1 MEVPITTAAPVEAL
15 GTSVIKDLD
24 GNLIVKKGDLP
35 PMTIRQGTV
44 APDTWAAL
52 SAKAAPMPT
61 PADVGVVPEVPG
73 MPPGVPLPAQ
83 NPIKYGS
90 PTLAHPLETGANDG
104 TPTPIAPPQAKPFGP
119 MSLVGVNPKIAAMQ
133 ESAIAEQKKANN
145 EMAGLQEQRA
155 LEEAQAQRK
164 ANAAIDKVVA
174 DSQAQRDYLANRY
187 ELAERARADA
197 VEQASKMKVDP
208 NRLLSQR
215 STSDE
220 VKWGLA
226 AFFGGIG
233 AALTGGPNMAVEAL
247 NRAIDRDIDAQKN
260 AIENAKDTVNM
271 RTNTVAQMRQK
282 ITDFDQATMAAKQVH
297 LERAK
302 RAVEQLATEYG
313 GPEAKARAMALNAG
327 LDAKLGELKE
337 QQDAHAKAR
346 MVQLLDKMPA
356 PGGKALNEGTAK
368 ELGEANSATKSAQD
382 LLNRFKGN
390 ADGVGGWLM
399 SFLPLTDASKYEDR
413 ARAATQVIGSY
424 LEGGKLSDANVPQY
438 RAMLPKPG
446 ESPATARNKID
457 AIVQL
462 VAARQSAQK
471 AALAGSGYNVSG
483 IKDAAPKINFTPTGR

>member
-52 SAKAAPMPT
+52 SAKAAPMPS
-61 PADVGVVPEVPG
+61 PSDVGVVPEVPG

-83 NPIKYGS
+83 TPINTGS
-90 PTLAHPLETGANDG
+90 PTLS
-104 TPTPIAPPQAKPFGP
+104 APQNSALQTAPVAVPSPQAKPFDP
-119 MSLVGVNPKIAAMQ
+119 LSLVGTSPKIAAMQ
-133 ESAIAEQKKANN
+133 ERAIADQKQANN
-145 EMAGLQEQRA
+145 EIAGLQEQRA

-174 DSQAQRDYLANRY
+174 DSQAQRDYLMNRY
-187 ELAERARADA
+187 ELEERARADA
-197 VEQASKMKVDP
+197 VEQHAKMKVDP

-247 NRAIDRDIDAQKN
+247 NRAIDQDIDAQKN
-260 AIENAKDTVNM
+260 AIANAKDTVNM

-282 ITDFDQATMAAKQVH
+282 IADFDQAVMAAKQVQ

-327 LDAKLGELKE
+327 LDTKLAELKE

-346 MVQLLDKMPA
+346 MVSLLDKMPP
-356 PGGKALNEGTAK
+356 PGGKAPNEGTAK

-382 LLNRFKGN
+382 LLNRFNGN

-471 AALAGSGYNVSG
+471 AALAGSGYNVTG
-483 IKDAAPKINFTPTGR
+483 IKDAAPKINFKPTGR

>member
-1 MEVPITTAAPVEAL
+1 MDVPITTASPVDAG

-24 GNLIVKKGDLP
+24 GNLILKKGDLP

-83 NPIKYGS
+83 TPIKYGS
-90 PTLAHPLETGANDG
+90 PTSGPLPGTGANGG
-104 TPTPIAPPQAKPFGP
+104 TPTPIAQPQAKPFDP
-119 MSLVGVNPKIAAMQ
+119 LSLVGTSPKIAAMQ
-133 ESAIAEQKKANN
+133 ERAIAEQKQANN
-145 EMAGLQEQRA
+145 EIAGLQEQRA

-174 DSQAQRDYLANRY
+174 DSQAQRDYLMNRY
-187 ELAERARADA
+187 ELEERARADA

-220 VKWGLA
+220 VKWGIA

-260 AIENAKDTVNM
+260 AIANAKDTVNM

-282 ITDFDQATMAAKQVH
+282 ITDFDQAVMAAKQVQ

-313 GPEAKARAMALNAG
+313 GPEAKARAMALNSG
-327 LDAKLGELKE
+327 LDAKLAELKE

-346 MVQLLDKMPA
+346 MVQLLDKMPQVVSREQDPLWVPVVGNTGFRA
-356 PGGKALNEGTAK
+356 KTPQEAVKLREAQGAINGVKADVQRMLDLADAHGNESFGEVAK
-368 ELGEANSATKSAQD
+368 EYDVLQSRIIQNLNQAGGLGALDKGSLD
-382 LLNRFKGN
+382 LLEK
-390 ADGVGGWLM
+390 
-399 SFLPLTDASKYEDR
+399 
-413 ARAATQVIGSY
+413 QIG
-424 LEGGKLSDANVPQY
+424 D
-438 RAMLPKPG
+438 
-446 ESPATARNKID
+446 ATAVFGTGNGTKDRLNALLRTLD
-457 AIVQL
+457 RH
-462 VAARQSAQK
+462 AAAKRLSAGAK
-471 AALAGSGYNVSG
+471 
-483 IKDAAPKINFTPTGR
+483 F

>member
-1 MEVPITTAAPVEAL
+1 
-15 GTSVIKDLD
+15 
-24 GNLIVKKGDLP
+24 
-35 PMTIRQGTV
+35 
-44 APDTWAAL
+44 
-52 SAKAAPMPT
+52 
-61 PADVGVVPEVPG
+61 
-73 MPPGVPLPAQ
+73 
-83 NPIKYGS
+83 
-90 PTLAHPLETGANDG
+90 
-104 TPTPIAPPQAKPFGP
+104 
-119 MSLVGVNPKIAAMQ
+119 
-133 ESAIAEQKKANN
+133 
-145 EMAGLQEQRA
+145 MAGLQEQRA

-164 ANAAIDKVVA
+164 ANAAMDKVVA
-174 DSQAQRDYLANRY
+174 DSQTQRDYLMNRY
-187 ELAERARADA
+187 ELEERARADA
-197 VEQASKMKVDP
+197 VTQASKMKVDP
-208 NRLLSQR
+208 NRLLASR

-247 NRAIDRDIDAQKN
+247 NRAIDQDIDAQKN
-260 AIENAKDTVNM
+260 AIANAKDTVNM

-327 LDAKLGELKE
+327 LDAKLAELKE

-346 MVQLLDKMPA
+346 MVQLLDKMPP

-382 LLNRFKGN
+382 LLNRFNGN

-483 IKDAAPKINFTPTGR
+483 IKDAAPKINFKPAGR